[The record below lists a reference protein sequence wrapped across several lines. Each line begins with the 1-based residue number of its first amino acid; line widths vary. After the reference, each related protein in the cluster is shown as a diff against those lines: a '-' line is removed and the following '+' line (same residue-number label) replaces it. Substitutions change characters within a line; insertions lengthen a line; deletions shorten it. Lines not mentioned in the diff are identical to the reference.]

1 MNTMK
6 KATLLLLEDD
16 VTLHETLREYLEE
29 EGFDVVGVYDG
40 ESAED
45 RLYERTFDLLILD
58 VNVPR
63 KNGFDLLRDARER
76 GVETPA
82 LFLTTRD
89 TDGDVERGFRSGAD
103 DYVRKP
109 FSLKELLLRIQSM
122 LRRRFS
128 HPADERLSLGDG
140 LEFDLQTG
148 LLYRGGEPVKL
159 ADKPRK
165 LLALLLQRRGEVVTH
180 EVIAEHLWE
189 FEDTPS
195 DDALRTYV
203 KTLRNEIGKER
214 IVSHKRTGYQFR

>member
-1 MNTMK
+1 MNGMK

-16 VTLHETLREYLEE
+16 LTLHETLREYLEE
-29 EGFDVVGVYDG
+29 EGFDVVGVFDG

-45 RLYERTFDLLILD
+45 RLYEQAFDLLILD

-63 KNGFDLLRDARER
+63 KNGFEVLRDARGY

-82 LFLTTRD
+82 LFLTTRNAD
-89 TDGDVERGFRSGAD
+89 ADVEAGFRSGAD

-109 FSLKELLLRIQSM
+109 FSLKELLLRVQSM

-128 HPADERLSLGDG
+128 HRADERMPLGDG
-140 LEFDLQTG
+140 LEFDLQGTQ
-148 LLYRGGEPVKL
+148 LYRDGEVVKL

-165 LLALLLQRRGEVVTH
+165 LLGLLLQRRGEVVTH
-180 EVIAEHLWE
+180 EVITEHLWGFDE
-189 FEDTPS
+189 SPS
-195 DDALRTYV
+195 GDALRTYV

>member
-1 MNTMK
+1 MKPMK

-29 EGFDVVGVYDG
+29 EGFEVVGLFDG
-40 ESAED
+40 EAAED
-45 RLYERTFDLLILD
+45 QLYERTFDLLILD
-58 VNVPR
+58 VNVPG
-63 KNGFDLLRDARER
+63 KNGFEVLRDARLH
-76 GVETPA
+76 GVKTPA

-89 TDGDVERGFRSGAD
+89 AEADVEKGFQSGAD

-109 FSLKELLLRIQSM
+109 FSLKELSLRVQSM

-128 HPADERLSLGDG
+128 HPQNERMVLGDT
-140 LEFDLQTG
+140 LEFDLQNG
-148 LLYRGGEPVKL
+148 LLYREGEPVKL

-165 LLALLLQRRGEVVTH
+165 LLALLLQRKGEVVTH
-180 EVIAEHLWE
+180 EVIIEHLWGFDE
-189 FEDTPS
+189 NPS

-203 KTLRNEIGKER
+203 KTLRNEIGKDR

>member
-1 MNTMK
+1 MK

-16 VTLHETLREYLEE
+16 VTLHETLKEYLEE
-29 EGFDVVGVYDG
+29 EGFDVADAYDG
-40 ESAED
+40 EAAED
-45 RLYERTFDLLILD
+45 MLYERAFDLLILD

-63 KNGFDLLRDARER
+63 KSGFELLKDARER

-89 TDGDVERGFRSGAD
+89 SDADVETGFRSGAD

-128 HPADERLSLGDG
+128 HPAGERMALGEG
-140 LEFDLQTG
+140 LEYDLQNS
-148 LLYRGGEPVKL
+148 LLYRNGESVKL
-159 ADKPRK
+159 AEKPRK

-180 EVIAEHLWE
+180 EVIGEHLWAFDE
-189 FEDTPS
+189 SPS

-203 KTLRNEIGKER
+203 KTLRSEVGKDR
-214 IVSHKRTGYQFR
+214 IISHKRTGYQFR

>member
-1 MNTMK
+1 MKGMK

-29 EGFDVVGVYDG
+29 EGFDVVGVFDG
-40 ESAED
+40 ETAED
-45 RLYERTFDLLILD
+45 RLYEQTFDLLILD

-63 KNGFDLLRDARER
+63 KNGFEVLRDARGR

-89 TDGDVERGFRSGAD
+89 ADADVEAGFQSGAD

-109 FSLKELLLRIQSM
+109 FSLKELLLRVQSM

-128 HPADERLSLGDG
+128 HPADERMGLGDG
-140 LEFDLQTG
+140 LAFDLQSG
-148 LLYRGGEPVKL
+148 QLYRNGGVVRL

-165 LLALLLQRRGEVVTH
+165 LLGLLLQYRGEVVTH
-180 EVIAEHLWE
+180 EVIIEHLWGFDE
-189 FEDTPS
+189 SPS

-203 KTLRNEIGKER
+203 KTLRNELGKER